1 LFLEAISG
9 STDLRLQKS
18 KTGSSFLTR
27 GRDMTIDI
35 TQSIEATAHY
45 YGDEADE
52 MRAYLKDGETRALA
66 LDNRGPIVFDD
77 KGDLDASIR
86 EAYSKYGFYIFENV
100 LSAEELN
107 DVKADLDAI
116 RDIFPTGPDS
126 KVNHRGE
133 PALGAD
139 NKALNLIWSKP
150 LGDPLG
156 GTKLANGRHEV
167 KMFEPEA
174 KADTPESAPFL
185 LLGSLQFSDACLRV
199 YGHPGLLKV
208 AEAING
214 ADFAPFNEAL
224 FIKDPGI
231 GAAVSWHQDGVTHW
245 DNPDFDQDIHG
256 FNFMAQ
262 VFGSTA
268 VNGVWVLPGTHK
280 HGKLDIAD
288 LVGSSGSERLEG
300 AVPIVCNPGDVAIC
314 NRQLL
319 HGSFPNCGFEP
330 RVTVNFGFHRRSS
343 VLGVDGGGIHSAR
356 QVFDEEVVTRRSRTI
371 GYAID
376 ARKQRFPDEEPYC
389 YQPLADKASEYVWN
403 DAARADLKD
412 YNLEDLSI

>member
-1 LFLEAISG
+1 
-9 STDLRLQKS
+9 
-18 KTGSSFLTR
+18 
-27 GRDMTIDI
+27 MTIDI
-35 TQSIEATAHY
+35 AKSIEATANY

-52 MRAYLKDGETRALA
+52 MRTYLKDGETRALA

-100 LSAEELN
+100 LSAEELK

-133 PALGAD
+133 PALGAG

-174 KADTPESAPFL
+174 KANTPKSAPFL

-199 YGHPGLLKV
+199 YGHPELLKV

-376 ARKQRFPDEEPYC
+376 ARKQRFPEEEPYC
-389 YQPLADKASEYVWN
+389 YQPLADKASEYVWD

>member
-1 LFLEAISG
+1 
-9 STDLRLQKS
+9 
-18 KTGSSFLTR
+18 
-27 GRDMTIDI
+27 MTIDI
-35 TQSIEATAHY
+35 ANSIEATANY

-52 MRAYLKDGETRALA
+52 MRTYLKDGETRALA

-100 LSAEELN
+100 LSAEELK
-107 DVKADLDAI
+107 DVKADLEAI

-174 KADTPESAPFL
+174 KADTPKSAPFL

-199 YGHPGLLKV
+199 YGHPELLKV

-245 DNPDFDQDIHG
+245 DNPDFDEDIHG

-288 LVGSSGSERLEG
+288 LVGSSGSERLDG

-376 ARKQRFPDEEPYC
+376 ARKQRFPEEEPYC
-389 YQPLADKASEYVWN
+389 YQPLADKASEYVWD